1 MHQPHRAVPVSDS
14 ATRRPG
20 AGPVM
25 ADLFSDPLS
34 AAAVPLPAARRPA
47 RPPLE
52 TLTWQEPAA
61 VPEEDAS

>member
-1 MHQPHRAVPVSDS
+1 
-14 ATRRPG
+14 
-20 AGPVM
+20 M

-52 TLTWQEPAA
+52 TLTWQEPPAG
-61 VPEEDAS
+61 PEEDAS